1 MLGAGL
7 LGMVSARFFSCTAL
21 HLSQASQLP
30 QKGSSS
36 HVSRAPQDLWEP
48 GLPAMAS
55 ARSFS
60 CTALHLS
67 QASQLPQKGSSSH
80 VSRAPQDLWEPGL
93 PAMASAR
100 SFSWT
105 ALLASQASQLL
116 QKASSPP
123 RFASTARPVGAGLA
137 RDGIS
142 AVIQLHRVA
151 FIAGKPAPTESE
163 FTPTFREHRKT
174 CGSRA
179 CPRWHQRGHSV
190 APRCFYR
197 RQASS
202 HRKGVHPTFREHRKT
217 CGSRACPRW
226 HQRGHSVAPRCL
238 HRRQASS
245 HHCLCSASAPVV
257 PHQTLY
263 RRHSRVAFHL
273 RIMFDLMTEAVQ

>member
-1 MLGAGL
+1 MA
-7 LGMVSARFFSCTAL
+7 SARSFSCTAL
-21 HLSQASQLP
+21 LLSQASQLP
-30 QKGSSS
+30 QKACSS

-60 CTALHLS
+60 CTALLLS
-67 QASQLPQKGSSSH
+67 QASQLP
-80 VSRAPQDLWEPGL
+80 
-93 PAMASAR
+93 
-100 SFSWT
+100 
-105 ALLASQASQLL
+105 

-151 FIAGKPAPTESE
+151 CIAGKPPTESE
-163 FTPTFREHRKT
+163 FTPTFREH
-174 CGSRA
+174 
-179 CPRWHQRGHSV
+179 H
-190 APRCFYR
+190 
-197 RQASS
+197 
-202 HRKGVHPTFREHRKT
+202 KT